1 MLDPDAFVQ
10 YVWQHMPPEI
20 ARPETVTVDGRGGV
34 TQATY
39 RQLAQ
44 YAFSQADQ
52 HLRVRF
58 NLDLPD
64 VVPSGSTLQFALSQL
79 IAAYVLRRFASYQ
92 TLAKDMFANA
102 FATLDEW
109 AVQTLQENGSVAGPA
124 FVEEDFHAEFP
135 EL

>member
-1 MLDPDAFVQ
+1 MLNPDAFVP

-20 ARPETVTVDGRGGV
+20 AKPESVTADGRAGV
-34 TQATY
+34 TTTTY
-39 RQLAQ
+39 RQLAL

-58 NLDLPD
+58 NIPLPD
-64 VVPSGSTLQFALSQL
+64 TVPDSSTLQFALSQL
-79 IAAYVLRRFASYQ
+79 VAAYILRRFAAYQ
-92 TLAKDMFANA
+92 ALAKDMFANA

-109 AVQTLQENGSVAGPA
+109 AVQVLQEQDAVAGPT
-124 FVEEDFHAEFP
+124 FVEDEFLAEFP

>member
-1 MLDPDAFVQ
+1 MLNPDAFVP

-20 ARPETVTVDGRGGV
+20 AKPDSVTADGRAGV
-34 TQATY
+34 TTTTY
-39 RQLAQ
+39 RQLAL

-58 NLDLPD
+58 NIPLPD
-64 VVPSGSTLQFALSQL
+64 TVPDGSTLQFALSQL
-79 IAAYVLRRFASYQ
+79 IAAYILRRFAAYQ
-92 TLAKDMFANA
+92 ALAKDMFANA

-109 AVQTLQENGSVAGPA
+109 AVQTLQENGNVAGPA
-124 FVEEDFHAEFP
+124 FVEEDFRVEFP